1 LLNYQ
6 IKKHNKPNHGFFL
19 IQHKLE
25 DEELRIINEKR
36 MKKLQ
41 QVIKDKELLKNIKE
55 PLNLDDTT
63 FFQTINKFPLILV
76 DFWAPWC
83 GPCRMMAPIIDQS
96 GKDYQGKLPVGKLNV
111 DENPLVAR
119 QLAISSI
126 PTLILFKKG
135 KAVNKIIGS
144 VSKNRIDEMVKMH
157 LE

>member
-1 LLNYQ
+1 
-6 IKKHNKPNHGFFL
+6 
-19 IQHKLE
+19 
-25 DEELRIINEKR
+25 

-135 KAVNKIIGS
+135 KVVNKIIGS

-157 LE
+157 LEYNDFLKKL

>member
-1 LLNYQ
+1 MNYQ

-96 GKDYQGKLPVGKLNV
+96 GEDYQGKLLVGKLNV

-135 KAVNKIIGS
+135 KAVNKTIGS